1 MRIMLDTNIIIS
13 IVIFNS
19 EKLKQLLTKICDNYS
34 LVLSSY
40 IIKEVEDVT
49 KRKFPNKVEDIEKFL
64 YKLPYEME
72 YVTSKIDMKMIPNI
86 SDVKDMPVLYSAI
99 VSDVDIL
106 ITGDKDFEDVEI
118 ERPEIMTVIEFLEK
132 Y

>member
-1 MRIMLDTNIIIS
+1 MRVMLDTNIIIS

-19 EKLKQLLTKICDNYS
+19 EKLKQLLIRICDNYS

-72 YVTSKIDMKMIPNI
+72 YVPSKIDIKTIPNI
-86 SDVKDMPVLYSAI
+86 RDCKDMPILYSAI

-118 ERPEIMTVIEFLEK
+118 ERPEIMTAIEFLDK

>member
-72 YVTSKIDMKMIPNI
+72 YVPSKIDMKMIPNI
-86 SDVKDMPVLYSAI
+86 RDVKDMPVLYSAI